1 MKNLSQ
7 FEFRR
12 VHVALLLAWVL
23 IPTHAVAQESA
34 GNPEKNVN
42 PEKTEKKAEL
52 PEIKITTG
60 RVRPGTIEDV
70 ATTGSKTDTP
80 SRDIPASIAVV
91 PAALLREQGVI
102 DMNDAMRNVASVQ
115 PLMGGG
121 YGFANNYTSRGLP
134 LSFFRDNMPDGT
146 APQNGYYRTMY
157 DVERIEVL
165 KGPGSALFGVAGPG
179 GSINMIT
186 RQPQRTPGMTAGT
199 MIGSFGTY
207 NGFVDL
213 TGPVRDRFAG
223 RLISDVEHADGFR
236 GLERNIYE
244 VSPSFIWRLAD
255 DKTLLID
262 YDHRD
267 INIKPD
273 NYGTVFDGNSQLSV
287 SRNNRYYSP
296 FNRTSNI
303 INRISAVHNWTI
315 TDDLTMRTAFT
326 YDTRTLDMIR
336 NGGGN
341 QANAAGIITGRDARH
356 QIDNTA
362 FATFQNEF
370 IWKTYTGPVKHTF
383 LGGFEYKNT
392 DIMTARGDF
401 TLPNV
406 VTLNNPFNLETS
418 LNGITRRTIFDR
430 RISSDQTSFY
440 AQDQIDLSEQF
451 KLRLGIRNDLVQW
464 SDKGLQSLTVAGVT
478 APRYR
483 EIVQT
488 KSITTYSTGGVYQPT
503 KNLAFYAGYSTG
515 AFVNLTTEAQAVS
528 NAPET
533 SDQIEVGAKTTLLD
547 GRADVNVALFQSS
560 RSNYF
565 VTLPGS
571 NGNPTPDGN
580 DRSRGV
586 EVTMALRPIDGLSII
601 GNGVWMDPETLSRN
615 VARNAVLNIERSVF
629 GGRPVGVATNMAS
642 LWNTYQI
649 QSGIARGVTLGFGVT
664 YKGDS
669 YADTLNLLKVPS
681 YVVYDAA
688 ISYRIK
694 KVDLAVNVK
703 NLTNKT
709 YYTNPTF
716 SGALPGNPLSA
727 FGSIRFNFN

>member
-23 IPTHAVAQESA
+23 IPSHAVAQESA
-34 GNPEKNVN
+34 SNPEKNVN

-102 DMNDAMRNVASVQ
+102 DMNDAMRNVSSVQ

-186 RQPQRTPGMTAGT
+186 KQPQRTPSMTAGT

-213 TGPVRDRFAG
+213 TGPVGDRFAG
-223 RLISDVEHADGFR
+223 RVISDIEHADGFR

-267 INIKPD
+267 IHIKPD
-273 NYGTVFDGNSQLSV
+273 NYGTVFDGNSRLSV

-315 TDDLTMRTAFT
+315 SDDLTMRTAFT
-326 YDTRTLDMIR
+326 YDTRTMDILR

-341 QANAAGIITGRDARH
+341 QADAAGNITGRNGRH
-356 QIDNTA
+356 QLDNAA

-370 IWKTYTGPVKHTF
+370 IWKTSTGPVKHTF

-392 DIMTARGDF
+392 DIATARSDF
-401 TLPNV
+401 NLPVVNLYTLSG
-406 VTLNNPFNLETS
+406 LETS
-418 LNGITRRTIFDR
+418 LNGLLRTPMFDR
-430 RISSDQTSFY
+430 RINSDQTSFY

-464 SDKGLQSLTVAGVT
+464 SDKGFQTTTIAGVT
-478 APRYR
+478 DSRYR

-503 KNLAFYAGYSTG
+503 RNLAFYAGYSTG
-515 AFVNLTTEAQAVS
+515 AFVNLTTEAGAVS

-533 SDQIEVGAKTTLLD
+533 SDQIEVGAKTTLLE

-571 NGNPTPDGN
+571 NNNPTPDGN

-586 EVTMALRPIDGLSII
+586 EVTMSLRPIDGLSII

-615 VARNAVLNIERSVF
+615 VAKNTVLGIERSVF
-629 GGRPVGVATNMAS
+629 GTRPVGVATNMAS
-642 LWNTYQI
+642 LWNSYQI

-664 YKGDS
+664 YKGNS
-669 YADTLNLLKVPS
+669 YADSLNLLKVPS

-694 KVDLAVNVK
+694 QVELAVNVK

-716 SGALPGNPLSA
+716 AGALPGNPLSA

>member
-23 IPTHAVAQESA
+23 IPSHAVAQESA
-34 GNPEKNVN
+34 SNPEKNVN

-121 YGFANNYTSRGLP
+121 YGFANNYTSRGLA

-186 RQPQRTPGMTAGT
+186 KQPQRTPSMTAGT

-213 TGPVRDRFAG
+213 TGPVGDRFAG
-223 RLISDVEHADGFR
+223 RVISDIEHADGFR

-267 INIKPD
+267 IHIKPD

-315 TDDLTMRTAFT
+315 SDALTMRTAFS
-326 YDTRTLDMIR
+326 YDARTLDMIR

-356 QIDNTA
+356 QLDNSA

-370 IWKTYTGPVKHTF
+370 IWKTTTGPVKHTF

-392 DIMTARGDF
+392 DIATARGDF
-401 TLPNV
+401 TLPDI
-406 VTLNNPFNLETS
+406 NLHSLANQETS
-418 LNGITRRTIFDR
+418 LNGIERRPMFTRRIN
-430 RISSDQTSFY
+430 SDQTSFY

-464 SDKGLQSLTVAGVT
+464 SDKGLQTITVAGVVN
-478 APRYR
+478 PNNYR

-533 SDQIEVGAKTTLLD
+533 SNQIEVGAKTTLLS
-547 GRADVNVALFQSS
+547 GRERGAVSKQPQQLFH
-560 RSNYF
+560 
-565 VTLPGS
+565 L
-571 NGNPTPDGN
+571 
-580 DRSRGV
+580 
-586 EVTMALRPIDGLSII
+586 
-601 GNGVWMDPETLSRN
+601 
-615 VARNAVLNIERSVF
+615 
-629 GGRPVGVATNMAS
+629 
-642 LWNTYQI
+642 
-649 QSGIARGVTLGFGVT
+649 
-664 YKGDS
+664 
-669 YADTLNLLKVPS
+669 
-681 YVVYDAA
+681 AA
-688 ISYRIK
+688 
-694 KVDLAVNVK
+694 
-703 NLTNKT
+703 
-709 YYTNPTF
+709 
-716 SGALPGNPLSA
+716 GQ
-727 FGSIRFNFN
+727 